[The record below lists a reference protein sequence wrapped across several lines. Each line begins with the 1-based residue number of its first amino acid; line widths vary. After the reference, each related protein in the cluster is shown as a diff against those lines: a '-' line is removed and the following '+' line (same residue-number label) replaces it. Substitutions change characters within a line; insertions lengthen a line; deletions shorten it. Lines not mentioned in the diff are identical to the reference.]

1 MALLRQIINGQ
12 RVNTIN
18 VDASADDLNAL
29 KSLLEGKVEEWE
41 KKAEGR
47 TAASKPAIPNLMRFA
62 CGKNGKPRYSCA
74 FTLRHVDL
82 AKDEQDVKSLV
93 IGAFD
98 ASWETA
104 EKAEYCHLIGNNS
117 KDMTE

>member
-18 VDASADDLNAL
+18 VDASADDLDAL
-29 KSLLEGKVEEWE
+29 KSLLEGKIEEWE
-41 KKAEGR
+41 KKAEGG
-47 TAASKPAIPNLMRFA
+47 TATTAPEKLNLMRFA

-74 FTLRHVDL
+74 FTLRHVDP
-82 AKDEQDVKSLV
+82 AKDDADIKSLV

-98 ASWETA
+98 ADWVTS
-104 EKAEYCHLIGNNS
+104 EKAEYCRLIDNNS
-117 KDMTE
+117 KDMA